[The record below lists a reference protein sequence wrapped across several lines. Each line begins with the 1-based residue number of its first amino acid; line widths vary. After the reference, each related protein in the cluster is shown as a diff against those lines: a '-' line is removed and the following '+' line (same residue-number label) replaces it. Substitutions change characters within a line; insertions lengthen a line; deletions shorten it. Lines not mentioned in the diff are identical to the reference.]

1 MCVVALAW
9 RPGGWGN
16 GTEGGSRGPH
26 LVVIANR
33 DEFHRRAS
41 ASLDVL
47 DDRSLLV
54 GGRDLEKHGGWLWA
68 SATGRL
74 AAVTNVRVSPRA
86 KAGSAASSATA
97 TAQGEETATESRG
110 GLVSSFAT
118 NGRPTG
124 EFLRELR
131 DRAHLYGRFNL
142 LVYDGRSLGYASN
155 VPSYTSRS
163 LPPGVYGLSNASLNT
178 PWPKTVRIKS
188 ALDEWLVSTAAAG
201 REVAP
206 LFEALGDRS
215 PVPDDQLPDTG
226 VGLELER
233 ALAPPFIRGAA
244 YGTRCSSV
252 VTFTDEEMMFAERRF
267 GVAGDCTGETVVTI
281 PRGHRR
287 AER

>member
-9 RPGGWGN
+9 RPQGWGN
-16 GTEGGSRGPH
+16 GGPGPRGPH

-41 ASLDVL
+41 SSLDVI

-54 GGRDLEKHGGWLWA
+54 GGRDLERQGGWLWA

-74 AAVTNVRVSPRA
+74 AAVTNVRAARSGLTA
-86 KAGSAASSATA
+86 AAGGA
-97 TAQGEETATESRG
+97 GEGGSIEGATESRG
-110 GLVSSFAT
+110 TLVSSF
-118 NGRPTG
+118 TG
-124 EFLRELR
+124 GARRAGEYLR
-131 DRAHLYGRFNL
+131 DLGERAHLYGRFNL
-142 LVYDGRSLGYASN
+142 LVYDGVSLGYASN
-155 VPSYTSRS
+155 VPSYDTRQ
-163 LPPGVYGLSNASLNT
+163 LAPGVYSLSNGSLDT
-178 PWPKTVRIKS
+178 PWPKTRRVQS
-188 ALDEWLVSTAAAG
+188 ALVSWLTSPEAAS

-206 LFEALGDRS
+206 LFEALGDDQ

-233 ALAPPFIRGAA
+233 MLAPPFIRGTA

-252 VTFTDEEMMFAERRF
+252 VMFTEEEMSFAERRF
-267 GVAGDCTGETVVTI
+267 GPEGDCTGETVVTI

-287 AER
+287 ARST

>member
-9 RPGGWGN
+9 RPGGWGS

-41 ASLDVL
+41 SSLDVL

-54 GGRDLEKHGGWLWA
+54 GGRDLERHGGWLWA
-68 SATGRL
+68 SATGRM
-74 AAVTNVRVSPRA
+74 AAVTNVRAARRA
-86 KAGSAASSATA
+86 GGAAGTGSSDAGEAAA
-97 TAQGEETATESRG
+97 ESRG
-110 GLVSSFAT
+110 SLVSSFAT

-124 EFLRELR
+124 DFLRELR
-131 DRAHLYGRFNL
+131 ERAHLYGRFNL

-163 LPPGVYGLSNASLNT
+163 LPPGIYALSNASLNT

-188 ALDEWLVSTAAAG
+188 ALDEWLTSTDAAG

-206 LFEALGDRS
+206 LFEALSDDT

-233 ALAPPFIRGAA
+233 VLAPPFIRGVA

-252 VTFTDEEMMFAERRF
+252 VMFSDDEMMFSERRF
-267 GVAGDCTGETVVTI
+267 DVGGECTGETVVTI

-287 AER
+287 SER